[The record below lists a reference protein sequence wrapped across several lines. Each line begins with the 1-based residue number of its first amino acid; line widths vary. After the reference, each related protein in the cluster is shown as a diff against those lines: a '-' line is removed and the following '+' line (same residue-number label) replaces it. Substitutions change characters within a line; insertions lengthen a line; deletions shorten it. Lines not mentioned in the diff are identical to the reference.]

1 MGRSFRGHPHQARPP
16 GRGRT
21 LWLPAVAAVGMF
33 GLLTTINAGSTSGWT
48 AFDNVGETL
57 AATLA
62 AIACGIRV
70 RREHAAHTAAAGV
83 RGRGWIVWSF
93 IAAGAGAW
101 ALGQTGWTV
110 WESGF
115 GVSPPT
121 PSPLDGAFLLFP
133 ALIVCGLLGMVQTP
147 AGRLSQLRAV
157 TEGLFIAGGFFL
169 FSWVLLIGP
178 VVADGTASMFSEAVN
193 LAYPTLDAVALGA
206 VLFVAVRGGREPPR
220 GLTLL
225 GLGIVCLA
233 VADSAFW
240 YLNAVDSTFPGVTGL
255 DTGWVAG
262 FALIAFAALDS
273 RGPRPSEGEHGARP
287 VLVALPFLPA
297 AAGILAMP
305 IVWLAT
311 GSLGP
316 WGPLLVIVGVVLTL
330 CAVLYLTV
338 TYENDA
344 LTRDLQQRTVEL
356 GALAEQLRH
365 QAFHDP
371 LTGLANRALLN
382 DRAGRAFARSLR
394 RASKI
399 AIIALDVDAFKRVND
414 SHGHEAGD
422 ELLRTLALRLQEAA
436 RPEDTVARMGGDEFV
451 VLVDAVNTVED
462 AVALAERLHEAI
474 GPKFVLGET
483 EQSITFSVGVACGSA
498 KTTSFEQLLCDADV
512 AMYAVKAGGRDAV
525 QLFRRSMHQQARERY
540 RLQADL
546 HRALDHDELSLLY
559 QPEFAVAGGQ
569 LTGFEALVRWN
580 HPTHGL
586 MGPDQFIPIAEE
598 SGLIVPLGQWVLR
611 EAIGQAVAWDSLDY
625 AARRLSISIN
635 VSGAQLKAPSLVTD
649 VKNAIGSAGIDPGRV
664 VLEITETALVEDSR
678 TVVEALH
685 ALKRLGVRIAID
697 DFGTGYASFAYLRRV
712 PVDILKVDR
721 SFVTASS
728 HDARARGLLEAMIGI
743 GHTLSLVTVGEG
755 VEHPGQLATLEGV
768 GCDLAQGYL
777 LSRPLSVED
786 AGRLIADRTPVPIA

>member
-1 MGRSFRGHPHQARPP
+1 MGRSFRGHPHQVRPP

-21 LWLPAVAAVGMF
+21 LWLPAVVAVGVF
-33 GLLTTINAGSTSGWT
+33 GLLTTINAGNTSGWT

-101 ALGQTGWTV
+101 ALGQAGWTV

-169 FSWVLLIGP
+169 FGWILFIGP
-178 VVADGTASMFSEAVN
+178 VVADGTASVFSEAVN

-240 YLNAVDSTFPGVTGL
+240 YLSAVDSKFPGVTGL

-262 FALIAFAALDS
+262 FALIALAALD
-273 RGPRPSEGEHGARP
+273 PRTESATGGEHAARP

-297 AAGILAMP
+297 AAGIVAMP
-305 IVWLAT
+305 IVWLVT
-311 GSLGP
+311 GNVGP
-316 WGPLLVIVGVVLTL
+316 WEPLLVIVGVVLAL
-330 CAVLYLTV
+330 CAVLYLAV

-344 LTRDLQQRTVEL
+344 LTRDLQKRTIEL

-382 DRAGRAFARSLR
+382 DRARHAFARSLR
-394 RASKI
+394 RATKI
-399 AIIALDVDAFKRVND
+399 AVIAVDIDAFKRVND
-414 SHGHEAGD
+414 SHGHEVGD
-422 ELLRTLALRLQEAA
+422 ELLRLLALRLQDAA
-436 RPEDTVARMGGDEFV
+436 RPEDTVARMGGDEFI
-451 VLVDAVNTVED
+451 VLVDAVNAVED
-462 AVALAERLHEAI
+462 AVGLAERLHKAM
-474 GPKFVLGET
+474 GPKFVLEDT
-483 EQSITFSVGVACGSA
+483 EQAITVSVGVACGSA
-498 KTTSFEQLLCDADV
+498 RMTSFEQLLCDADV

-525 QLFRRSMHQQARERY
+525 ELFRPSMHQRARERY

-546 HRALDHDELSLLY
+546 HRALDDEELWLLY
-559 QPEFAVAGGQ
+559 QPEFSVAGGQ
-569 LTGFEALVRWN
+569 LRGFEALVRWN
-580 HPTHGL
+580 HPTHGP
-586 MGPDQFIPIAEE
+586 MGPDRFIPVAEE
-598 SGLIVPLGQWVLR
+598 SGLIVPLGRWVLR
-611 EAIGQAVAWDSLDY
+611 QALRQAVAWDSIGD
-625 AARRLSISIN
+625 ASERLSISIN
-635 VSGAQLKAPSLVTD
+635 VSGAQLKATSLVGD
-649 VKNAIGSAGIDPGRV
+649 VKGAIADTGIDPERV

-678 TVVEALH
+678 TVIAALH
-685 ALKRLGVRIAID
+685 ALKELGVRIAID

-721 SFVTASS
+721 SFVAASS

-743 GHTLSLVTVGEG
+743 GHTLSLMTIGEG
-755 VEHPGQLATLEGV
+755 IERPDQLATLEGV

-777 LSRPLSVED
+777 LSRPLSVPD
-786 AGRLIADRTPVPIA
+786 AEQLIAEAAPVPIA